1 MELCSSTSKICT
13 VRQTSEPGRLLD
25 QKNSMP
31 IATRL
36 NHSDQSEMHQQTEVI
51 LFTPRQNVRS
61 TCKENNSS
69 SLSDDI
75 ISMPVLIHV
84 G

>member
-13 VRQTSEPGRLLD
+13 VRQSSEPGRLLD
-25 QKNSMP
+25 QKNTMP
-31 IATRL
+31 IATGL

-61 TCKENNSS
+61 TCKQNN
-69 SLSDDI
+69 
-75 ISMPVLIHV
+75 IHASFDSC
-84 G
+84 GSNKIYI